1 MFEIKE
7 LTQELIP
14 GKGYVHYTA
23 WNETYSGLIDERFLS
38 KRSLQKCVEFANI
51 LFGKEDCFVAL
62 VNNEVVGFISFNNTS
77 RNRSDYTE
85 ILALYV
91 LKKNQNI
98 GVGTALLNKAF
109 EEITNQNIHLFVLD
123 NNIKAINFYKRHGF
137 QFSGVEKIEDLK
149 VTTIRE
155 LEMIMTR

>member
-1 MFEIKE
+1 MFIIRE
-7 LTQELIP
+7 LTPELISE
-14 GKGYVHYTA
+14 KGYVHYTS
-23 WNETYSGLIDERFLS
+23 WNETYKGLIDENYLS
-38 KRSLQKCVEFANI
+38 KRSLQKCIEFANI
-51 LFGKEDCFVAL
+51 LFGKEECFVAL

-77 RNRSDYTE
+77 RSRSDYAE

-91 LKKNQNI
+91 LKKYQNLGI
-98 GVGTALLNKAF
+98 GTALLKKAI
-109 EEITNQNIHLFVLD
+109 EHITIQNIHLFVLD

-155 LEMIMTR
+155 LEMTR